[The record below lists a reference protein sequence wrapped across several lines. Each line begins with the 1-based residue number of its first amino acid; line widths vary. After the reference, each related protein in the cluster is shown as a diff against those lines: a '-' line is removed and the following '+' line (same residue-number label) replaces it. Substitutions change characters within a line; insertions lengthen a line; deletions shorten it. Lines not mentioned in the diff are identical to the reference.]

1 MEKQNHNF
9 VFSFQDQASLEKFKD
24 KNAKTFVFRT
34 IEELTEQSALSD
46 FADSMPV
53 VYTTVGNNAKDL
65 IAKIQPQKLLY
76 LVRVIAFI
84 CFDSKAIYPIR
95 SKKTPCGWVPVELFF
110 KAYDI
115 SYKE

>member
-1 MEKQNHNF
+1 MENQNHNF
-9 VFSFQDQASLEKFKD
+9 VISFQDQVSLEKFKD
-24 KNAKTFVFRT
+24 KNAKTFVFRA

-46 FADSMPV
+46 FAGSMPV
-53 VYTTVGNNAKDL
+53 VYTTVGNGVKDL
-65 IAKIQPQKLLY
+65 LDKFQPQKLIY

-84 CFDSKAIYPIR
+84 SFDSKTIYPIR
-95 SKKTPCGWVPVELFF
+95 SKRTPCGWTPVELFF